1 MFWYLSR
8 RSSNVIR
15 QLAMSE
21 KELKEVW
28 HVFMLLIIIT
38 INKNWINVQTFFY
51 NISRSSV
58 WMIDSS
64 TRLIN
69 KRGSF
74 MIEELFQSKA

>member
-15 QLAMSE
+15 QLAMNE